1 MREGKNPRWL
11 EPLWEKKKAETAKRV
26 ERAVKEMVRLKTPVT
41 LEGIR
46 NTVKTFFGVSISAN
60 TIQRNER
67 AYAAY
72 HKHRTA
78 KSLAKVRDHGLAGML
93 RGVSGPGAV
102 NLRARVNRLRRDTKD
117 SLIAKLLHLEEE
129 RRKQAEREDALRE
142 EIFRLHPAARKRG
155 GDI

>member
-11 EPLWEKKKAETAKRV
+11 KPLWEKKKVETAKRV
-26 ERAVKEMVRLKTPVT
+26 ERAVKEMIRLKKPVP

-46 NTVKTFFGVSISAN
+46 NTVKTMFGASISAN

-72 HKHRTA
+72 QKHRTT

-93 RGVSGPGAV
+93 RGISGPGAA
-102 NLRARVNRLRRDTKD
+102 NLRAKVNRLRRDTKD
-117 SLIAKLLHLEEE
+117 SLIAKLLQVEEE
-129 RRKQAEREDALRE
+129 RKRQAEREDAL
-142 EIFRLHPAARKRG
+142 
-155 GDI
+155 